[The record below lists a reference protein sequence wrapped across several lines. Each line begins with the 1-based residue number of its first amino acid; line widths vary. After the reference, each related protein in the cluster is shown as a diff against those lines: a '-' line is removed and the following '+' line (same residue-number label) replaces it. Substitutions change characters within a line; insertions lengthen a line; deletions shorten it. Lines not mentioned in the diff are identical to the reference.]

1 MTELAQEQP
10 VKPKRK
16 GFLQRLRENPVT
28 VKELRSRMRGRRA
41 FVVLTVHLLIMSFFI
56 TLVYSAF
63 ASAAS
68 GPFGPDS
75 REVGKVIFS
84 SVLGLQVMLVIFVG
98 PSFTAG
104 AISGEKERQ
113 TYDLLRTT
121 LLSAESFVGGKLLSA
136 LSYVL
141 LLIFVAIPLQ
151 SIAFLMGGV
160 AFIELFLSQVIVLV
174 GAVVFALWGL
184 YASSRMRT
192 TLSSSVVTFAGALFI
207 TAGIPVVV
215 GLFTMILSP
224 FFAGAAIISWQ
235 VEAALMYALMF
246 LATTNL
252 PATLIVSDIVLVE
265 EGSLW
270 YFSTSIGSVSG
281 TSHTIW
287 LFSPWPIF
295 LILYSLLGV
304 LLFWACVRR
313 VRKIATQ

>member
-1 MTELAQEQP
+1 MTELVPESP
-10 VKPKRK
+10 IKKK
-16 GFLQRLRENPVT
+16 SFIQRLRENPVT

-41 FVVLTVHLLIMSFFI
+41 FVVLTIHLLVMSGFI

-75 REVGKVIFS
+75 RDVGKVIFS

-121 LLSAESFVGGKLLSA
+121 LLTAKSFVAGKLVSA

-141 LLIFVAIPLQ
+141 LLIFAAIPLQ

-160 AFIELFLSQVIVLV
+160 ALIELLLSQVIVLL
-174 GAVVFALWGL
+174 GAVAFALWGL
-184 YASSRMRT
+184 YASARMRT
-192 TLSSSVVTFAGALFI
+192 TLASSVVTFAGALFV
-207 TAGIPVVV
+207 TVGIPVIV
-215 GLFTMILSP
+215 GLFSLILSP
-224 FFAGAAIISWQ
+224 FFAGAAFLSWQ
-235 VEAALMYALMF
+235 AEAALLYGLMF

-270 YFSTSIGSVSG
+270 YFSSSVSSTSG
-281 TSHTIW
+281 TSHSIW
-287 LFSPWPIF
+287 LFSPWPLF
-295 LILYSLLGV
+295 LILYSLLA
-304 LLFWACVRR
+304 LILFWATVRR

>member
-1 MTELAQEQP
+1 MTELTQEQP
-10 VKPKRK
+10 VKKK
-16 GFLQRLRENPVT
+16 SFIQQLRENPVT

-41 FVVLTVHLLIMSFFI
+41 FVVLTIHLLVMSGFI

-63 ASAAS
+63 ASAAG

-75 REVGKVIFS
+75 RDVGKVIFS

-121 LLSAESFVGGKLLSA
+121 LLSAKSFVAGKLVSA

-141 LLIFVAIPLQ
+141 LLIFAAIPLQ

-184 YASSRMRT
+184 YSSARMRT
-192 TLSSSVVTFAGALFI
+192 TLSSSVVTFAGSLFV
-207 TAGIPVVV
+207 TVGIPVIV
-215 GLFTMILSP
+215 GLFSLILSP
-224 FFAGAAIISWQ
+224 FFAGAAILSWQ
-235 VEAALMYALMF
+235 AEAALMYVLMF

-252 PATLIVSDIVLVE
+252 PATLIVSDVVLVE

-270 YFSTSIGSVSG
+270 YFSTSVGSASG
-281 TSHTIW
+281 SSHTIW
-287 LFSPWPIF
+287 LFSPWPLF
-295 LILYSLLGV
+295 LLLYSLLAFI
-304 LLFWACVRR
+304 LFWACVRR

>member
-1 MTELAQEQP
+1 MTELVPESP
-10 VKPKRK
+10 IKKK
-16 GFLQRLRENPVT
+16 SFWQRLRENPVT

-41 FVVLTVHLLIMSFFI
+41 FVVLTIHLLVMSAFI

-63 ASAAS
+63 ASSAS

-75 REVGKVIFS
+75 RDVGKVIFS

-121 LLSAESFVGGKLLSA
+121 LLSARSFVAGKLVSA

-141 LLIFVAIPLQ
+141 LLIFAAIPLQ

-160 AFIELFLSQVIVLV
+160 AFIELFLSQVIILV
-174 GAVVFALWGL
+174 GAIVFALWGL
-184 YASSRMRT
+184 YSSARMRT
-192 TLSSSVVTFAGALFI
+192 TLSSSVVTFAGSLFV
-207 TAGIPVVV
+207 TVGIPVIV

-246 LATTNL
+246 LAATNL
-252 PATLIVSDIVLVE
+252 PATLIVSDVVLVN

-270 YFSTSIGSVSG
+270 YFSDVVGGASG

-287 LFSPWPIF
+287 LFSPWPLF
-295 LILYSLLGV
+295 LILYSLLA
-304 LLFWACVRR
+304 LILFWATVRR

>member
-1 MTELAQEQP
+1 MTELVQEP
-10 VKPKRK
+10 VIQKKS
-16 GFLQRLRENPVT
+16 FLQRLRENPVA

-41 FVVLTVHLLIMSFFI
+41 FVVLTVHLLVMSAFI

-68 GPFGPDS
+68 GYGPDS
-75 REVGKVIFS
+75 RGVGKVIFS

-121 LLSAESFVGGKLLSA
+121 LLSGKAFVAGKLVSA

-160 AFIELFLSQVIVLV
+160 AVIELILSQVIVLV
-174 GAVVFALWGL
+174 SAVTFALWGL
-184 YASSRMRT
+184 YASARMRT
-192 TLSSSVVTFAGALFI
+192 TLAASVVTFAGALFI
-207 TAGIPVVV
+207 TVGVPVFV
-215 GLFTMILSP
+215 GLFAMILSP
-224 FFAGAAIISWQ
+224 FFAGAALLSWQ
-235 VEAALMYALMF
+235 VEAALMYVLMF
-246 LATTNL
+246 LAATNL
-252 PATLIVSDIVLVE
+252 PATLIVSDVALVH

-270 YFSTSIGSVSG
+270 YFNTTVGGASG
-281 TSHTIW
+281 ASHTIW
-287 LFSPWPIF
+287 LFSPWPLF
-295 LILYSLLGV
+295 LILYILLSVV
-304 LLFWACVRR
+304 LFYATVRR

>member
-1 MTELAQEQP
+1 MTELMQEP
-10 VKPKRK
+10 VSKKK
-16 GFLQRLRENPVT
+16 SFLQRLRENPVT
-28 VKELRSRMRGRRA
+28 MKELRSRMRGRRA
-41 FVVLTVHLLIMSFFI
+41 FVVLTVHLLVMSGFI

-63 ASAAS
+63 ASAAN

-121 LLSAESFVGGKLLSA
+121 LLSAQSFVAGKLISA

-174 GAVVFALWGL
+174 SAVAFALWGL

-192 TLSSSVVTFAGALFI
+192 TLAASVVTFAGALFV
-207 TAGIPVVV
+207 TVGIPVVV
-215 GLFTMILSP
+215 GLFSLILSP
-224 FFAGAAIISWQ
+224 FFAGAAILSWQ
-235 VEAALMYALMF
+235 VEAALLYGLMF
-246 LATTNL
+246 LAATNL

-265 EGSLW
+265 ESSLW
-270 YFSTSIGSVSG
+270 YFSSTVGGASG
-281 TSHTIW
+281 ASHSIW
-287 LFSPWPIF
+287 LFSPWPLF
-295 LILYSLLGV
+295 LILYILISA

>member
-1 MTELAQEQP
+1 MTELATEQP
-10 VKPKRK
+10 IKKK
-16 GFLQRLRENPVT
+16 SFLQRLRENPVT

-41 FVVLTVHLLIMSFFI
+41 FVVLTVHLLVMSGFI

-63 ASAAS
+63 ASATG
-68 GPFGPDS
+68 GPYGPDS
-75 REVGKVIFS
+75 RDVGKVIFS

-121 LLSAESFVGGKLLSA
+121 LLSAKSFVAGKLVSA

-174 GAVVFALWGL
+174 GAVAFALWGL
-184 YASSRMRT
+184 YASARMRT
-192 TLSSSVVTFAGALFI
+192 TLSSSVVTFAGALFV
-207 TAGIPVVV
+207 TLGIPVIV
-215 GLFTMILSP
+215 GLFSLILSP
-224 FFAGAAIISWQ
+224 FFAGAAILSWR
-235 VEAALMYALMF
+235 VEAALMYVLMT
-246 LATTNL
+246 LAATNL
-252 PATLIVSDIVLVE
+252 PATLILSDVTLVQ

-270 YFSTSIGSVSG
+270 YFNTSVGSASG
-281 TSHTIW
+281 ASHTIW
-287 LFSPWPIF
+287 LFSPWPLF
-295 LILYSLLGV
+295 LIFYSLLS
-304 LLFWACVRR
+304 LILFWACVRR

>member
-1 MTELAQEQP
+1 MTNLVQEQP
-10 VKPKRK
+10 TKKK
-16 GFLQRLRENPVT
+16 SFIQRLRENPVT

-41 FVVLTVHLLIMSFFI
+41 FVVLTVHLLVMSGFI

-68 GPFGPDS
+68 GPYGPDS
-75 REVGKVIFS
+75 RDVGKVIFS

-121 LLSAESFVGGKLLSA
+121 LLSAKSFVAGKLLSA

-160 AFIELFLSQVIVLV
+160 AVVELIMSHVIVLV
-174 GAVVFALWGL
+174 SAVTFALWGL

-192 TLSSSVVTFAGALFI
+192 TLAASVVTFAGALFI
-207 TAGIPVVV
+207 TVGVPVIV
-215 GLFTMILSP
+215 GLFSMILSP
-224 FFAGAAIISWQ
+224 FFAGAALLSWQ
-235 VEAALMYALMF
+235 AEAALMYALIF

-270 YFSTSIGSVSG
+270 YFNTSVGGASG
-281 TSHTIW
+281 ASHSIW

-295 LILYSLLGV
+295 LILYILLSV
-304 LLFWACVRR
+304 LLFYATVRR

>member
-1 MTELAQEQP
+1 MTELVQQQAT
-10 VKPKRK
+10 KKKR
-16 GFLQRLRENPVT
+16 FLRQLLENPVT

-41 FVVLTVHLLIMSFFI
+41 FVVLTVHLLVMSGFI

-84 SVLGLQVMLVIFVG
+84 SVLGLQMMLVVLVG

-121 LLSAESFVGGKLLSA
+121 LLSANEFVAGKLVSS

-141 LLIFVAIPLQ
+141 LLIFAAIPLQ

-160 AFIELFLSQVIVLV
+160 AFIELFLSQVIILV
-174 GAVVFALWGL
+174 AAITFALWGL
-184 YASSRMRT
+184 FASSRMRT
-192 TLSSSVVTFAGALFI
+192 TLAASVVTFGGSLLV
-207 TAGIPVVV
+207 TVGIPVIV
-215 GLFTMILSP
+215 GLFAMILSP
-224 FFAGAAIISWQ
+224 FFAGAAILSWQ
-235 VEAALMYALMF
+235 VEAALMYLLMV
-246 LATTNL
+246 LAATNL
-252 PATLIVSDIVLVE
+252 PATLIVSDIVLVQ

-270 YFSTSIGSVSG
+270 TFSQSVGGSSG
-281 TSHTIW
+281 AAHTIW
-287 LFSPWPIF
+287 LFSPWPLF
-295 LILYSLLGV
+295 LIVYSLLAL
-304 LLFWACVRR
+304 LLFWASVRR

>member
-1 MTELAQEQP
+1 MTELAQEP
-10 VKPKRK
+10 ISKKK
-16 GFLQRLRENPVT
+16 NFIQRLRENPVT

-41 FVVLTVHLLIMSFFI
+41 FVVLTVHLLVMSGFI

-68 GPFGPDS
+68 GPFGPDA

-84 SVLGLQVMLVIFVG
+84 SVLGLQALLVIFVG

-121 LLSAESFVGGKLLSA
+121 LLSAKSFVAGKLFSA

-141 LLIFVAIPLQ
+141 LLVFVAIPLQ

-160 AFIELFLSQVIVLV
+160 AVIELVLSQVIVLV
-174 GAVVFALWGL
+174 SAVSFALWGL
-184 YASSRMRT
+184 YASARMRT
-192 TLSSSVVTFAGALFI
+192 TLAASVVTFAGTLFL
-207 TAGIPVVV
+207 TVGIPVIV
-215 GLFTMILSP
+215 GLFSLILSP
-224 FFAGAAIISWQ
+224 FFAGAAFLSWTA
-235 VEAALMYALMF
+235 EAALMYGLMF
-246 LATTNL
+246 LAATNL
-252 PATLIVSDIVLVE
+252 PATLIVSDIVLLE

-270 YFSTSIGSVSG
+270 YFSTSVGGVSG
-281 TSHTIW
+281 ASHTIW
-287 LFSPWPIF
+287 LFSPWPLF
-295 LILYSLLGV
+295 LILYSLLAV
-304 LLFWACVRR
+304 ILFYATVRR

>member
-1 MTELAQEQP
+1 MTELVPESP
-10 VKPKRK
+10 IKKK
-16 GFLQRLRENPVT
+16 NFWQRLRENPVT

-41 FVVLTVHLLIMSFFI
+41 FVVLTIHLLVMSAFI

-63 ASAAS
+63 ASATS
-68 GPFGPDS
+68 GPYGPDS
-75 REVGKVIFS
+75 RDVGKVIFS

-121 LLSAESFVGGKLLSA
+121 LLSAKSFVAGKLVSA

-160 AFIELFLSQVIVLV
+160 AVIELVMSQVIVLL

-184 YASSRMRT
+184 YASARMRT
-192 TLSSSVVTFAGALFI
+192 TLSASVVTFAGALFI
-207 TAGIPVVV
+207 TVGIPVIV
-215 GLFTMILSP
+215 GLFSMILSP
-224 FFAGAAIISWQ
+224 FFAGAAILSWQ

-246 LATTNL
+246 LAATNL
-252 PATLIVSDIVLVE
+252 PATLIVSDVVLVQ

-270 YFSTSIGSVSG
+270 YFSTSVGGASG
-281 TSHTIW
+281 ASHSIW
-287 LFSPWPIF
+287 LFSPWPLF
-295 LILYSLLGV
+295 LILYSLLAII
-304 LLFWACVRR
+304 LFWACVRR
-313 VRKIATQ
+313 VQKIATQ

>member
-1 MTELAQEQP
+1 MTELVQEQP
-10 VKPKRK
+10 VKKKSFIR
-16 GFLQRLRENPVT
+16 RLRENPVT

-41 FVVLTVHLLIMSFFI
+41 FVVLTIHLLVMSAFI

-68 GPFGPDS
+68 GPYGPDS
-75 REVGKVIFS
+75 RDVGKVIFS

-121 LLSAESFVGGKLLSA
+121 LLSAKSFVAGKLVSA

-160 AFIELFLSQVIVLV
+160 AVIELVMSQVIVLL

-184 YASSRMRT
+184 YASARMRT
-192 TLSSSVVTFAGALFI
+192 TLSASVVTFAGALFI
-207 TAGIPVVV
+207 TIGIPVIV
-215 GLFTMILSP
+215 GLFSMILSP
-224 FFAGAAIISWQ
+224 FFAGAAILSWQ
-235 VEAALMYALMF
+235 VQAALMYGLMF
-246 LATTNL
+246 LASTNL
-252 PATLIVSDIVLVE
+252 PATLIVSDVVLVQ

-270 YFSTSIGSVSG
+270 YFSTSVGGASG
-281 TSHTIW
+281 ASHSIW
-287 LFSPWPIF
+287 LFSPWPLF
-295 LILYSLLGV
+295 LILYSLLA
-304 LLFWACVRR
+304 LILFWACVRR
-313 VRKIATQ
+313 VQKIATQ

>member
-1 MTELAQEQP
+1 MTELVPESP
-10 VKPKRK
+10 IKKK
-16 GFLQRLRENPVT
+16 SFWQRLRENPVT

-41 FVVLTVHLLIMSFFI
+41 FVVLTIHLLVMSGFI

-121 LLSAESFVGGKLLSA
+121 LLSAKSFVAGKLVSA

-141 LLIFVAIPLQ
+141 LLIFAAIPLQ

-160 AFIELFLSQVIVLV
+160 AFIELFLSQMIVLV

-184 YASSRMRT
+184 YASARMRT
-192 TLSSSVVTFAGALFI
+192 TLSSSVVTFAGALFV
-207 TAGIPVVV
+207 TVGIPVIV
-215 GLFTMILSP
+215 GLFSLILSP
-224 FFAGAAIISWQ
+224 FFAGAAILSWQ
-235 VEAALMYALMF
+235 VEAALMYMLMF
-246 LATTNL
+246 LASINL
-252 PATLIVSDIVLVE
+252 PATLIVSDVVLVQ

-270 YFSTSIGSVSG
+270 YFSTVVGGASG

-287 LFSPWPIF
+287 LFSPWPLF
-295 LILYSLLGV
+295 LIVYSLLAFI
-304 LLFWACVRR
+304 LFWGCVRR

>member
-1 MTELAQEQP
+1 MTELVQEP
-10 VKPKRK
+10 TTKKK
-16 GFLQRLRENPVT
+16 SFIQRLRENPVT

-41 FVVLTVHLLIMSFFI
+41 FVVLTVHLLVMSGFI

-63 ASAAS
+63 ASAAG
-68 GPFGPDS
+68 GPYGPDS
-75 REVGKVIFS
+75 RDVGKVIFS

-121 LLSAESFVGGKLLSA
+121 LLSAKSFVAGKLVSA

-160 AFIELFLSQVIVLV
+160 AFIELFLSQVILLV
-174 GAVVFALWGL
+174 GAVAFALWGL
-184 YASSRMRT
+184 YSSARMRT
-192 TLSSSVVTFAGALFI
+192 TLASSVVTFAGSLFI
-207 TAGIPVVV
+207 TVGIPVVV
-215 GLFTMILSP
+215 GLFSMILSP
-224 FFAGAAIISWQ
+224 FFAGAALLSWQ
-235 VEAALMYALMF
+235 AEAVLMYVLMF
-246 LATTNL
+246 LAATNL
-252 PATLIVSDIVLVE
+252 PATLIASDIVLVQ

-270 YFSTSIGSVSG
+270 YFSTSVGGASG
-281 TSHTIW
+281 ASHSIW
-287 LFSPWPIF
+287 LFSPWPLYLIF
-295 LILYSLLGV
+295 YILLSV
-304 LLFWACVRR
+304 ILFYACVRR

>member
-1 MTELAQEQP
+1 MTELVQEP
-10 VKPKRK
+10 VTKKK
-16 GFLQRLRENPVT
+16 SFLQRLRENPVT

-41 FVVLTVHLLIMSFFI
+41 FVVLTVHLLVMSGFI

-121 LLSAESFVGGKLLSA
+121 LLSAKSFVAGKLVSA

-160 AFIELFLSQVIVLV
+160 AVIELVLSQVIVLV
-174 GAVVFALWGL
+174 SAVTFALWGL

-192 TLSSSVVTFAGALFI
+192 TLSASVVTFAGALFV
-207 TAGIPVVV
+207 TMGIPVVV
-215 GLFTMILSP
+215 GLFSMILSP
-224 FFAGAAIISWQ
+224 FFAGAAVFTWQ
-235 VEAALMYALMF
+235 TEAALLYGLMF
-246 LATTNL
+246 LAATNL

-270 YFSTSIGSVSG
+270 YFSTSVGGFSGS
-281 TSHTIW
+281 SHAIW
-287 LFSPWPIF
+287 LFSPWPLF
-295 LILYSLLGV
+295 LILYSLLA
-304 LLFWACVRR
+304 LILFYATVRR

>member
-1 MTELAQEQP
+1 MTELVQEQP
-10 VKPKRK
+10 IKKK
-16 GFLQRLRENPVT
+16 SFIQRLRENPVT

-41 FVVLTVHLLIMSFFI
+41 FVVLTVHLLVMSGFI

-63 ASAAS
+63 ASSAS

-75 REVGKVIFS
+75 RDVGKVIFS
-84 SVLGLQVMLVIFVG
+84 SVLGLQAMLVILVG

-121 LLSAESFVGGKLLSA
+121 LLSAKSFVAGKLVSA

-141 LLIFVAIPLQ
+141 LLIFAAIPLQ

-160 AFIELFLSQVIVLV
+160 AVIELVLSQVIVLIS
-174 GAVVFALWGL
+174 AVTFALWGL

-192 TLSSSVVTFAGALFI
+192 TLSASVVTFAGALFV
-207 TAGIPVVV
+207 TVGVPVVV

-224 FFAGAAIISWQ
+224 FFAGAAMLSWTA
-235 VEAALMYALMF
+235 EAGLMYLLMF
-246 LATTNL
+246 LAATNL
-252 PATLIVSDIVLVE
+252 PATLVVSDIVLVE

-270 YFSTSIGSVSG
+270 YFNTSVGGASG
-281 TSHTIW
+281 TSHSIW
-287 LFSPWPIF
+287 LFSPWPLF
-295 LILYSLLGV
+295 LIVYILLSV
-304 LLFWACVRR
+304 LLFYATVRR

>member
-1 MTELAQEQP
+1 MTNLVQEQP
-10 VKPKRK
+10 TKKK
-16 GFLQRLRENPVT
+16 SFIQRLRENPVT

-41 FVVLTVHLLIMSFFI
+41 FVVLTVHLLVMSGFI

-68 GPFGPDS
+68 GPYGPDS
-75 REVGKVIFS
+75 RDVGKVIFS

-121 LLSAESFVGGKLLSA
+121 LLSAKSFVAGKLLSA

-160 AFIELFLSQVIVLV
+160 AVIELIMSQVIVLV
-174 GAVVFALWGL
+174 SAVTFALWGL

-192 TLSSSVVTFAGALFI
+192 TLAASVVTFAGALFI
-207 TAGIPVVV
+207 TVGVPVIV
-215 GLFTMILSP
+215 GLFSMILSP
-224 FFAGAAIISWQ
+224 FFAGAALLSWQ
-235 VEAALMYALMF
+235 AEAALMYALMF

-270 YFSTSIGSVSG
+270 YFNTTVGGASG
-281 TSHTIW
+281 ASHSIW

-295 LILYSLLGV
+295 LILYILLSV
-304 LLFWACVRR
+304 LLFYATVRR

>member
-1 MTELAQEQP
+1 MTELAQEP
-10 VKPKRK
+10 ITKKK
-16 GFLQRLRENPVT
+16 NFIQRLRENPVT

-41 FVVLTVHLLIMSFFI
+41 FVVLTVHLLVMSGFI
-56 TLVYSAF
+56 ALVYSAF

-75 REVGKVIFS
+75 REVGKVVFS

-121 LLSAESFVGGKLLSA
+121 LLSAKSFVAGKLVSA

-160 AFIELFLSQVIVLV
+160 AVIELVLSQIIVLV
-174 GAVVFALWGL
+174 SAMAFALWGL
-184 YASSRMRT
+184 YASARMRT
-192 TLSSSVVTFAGALFI
+192 TLSASVVTFAGALFV
-207 TAGIPVVV
+207 TVGIPVIV
-215 GLFTMILSP
+215 GLFSMILGP
-224 FFAGAAIISWQ
+224 FLFGATYLTWTA
-235 VEAALMYALMF
+235 EAALMYVLLF
-246 LATTNL
+246 LAATNL

-270 YFSTSIGSVSG
+270 YFSTVVGGASGS
-281 TSHTIW
+281 SHTIW
-287 LFSPWPIF
+287 LFSPWPLF
-295 LILYSLLGV
+295 LILYILLSV
-304 LLFWACVRR
+304 ILFYACVRR

>member
-1 MTELAQEQP
+1 MTELVQEQP
-10 VKPKRK
+10 TKKK
-16 GFLQRLRENPVT
+16 SFIQRLRENPVT

-41 FVVLTVHLLIMSFFI
+41 FVVLTVHLLVMSGFI

-121 LLSAESFVGGKLLSA
+121 LLSAKSFVAGKLVSA

-141 LLIFVAIPLQ
+141 LLIFAAIPLQ

-160 AFIELFLSQVIVLV
+160 ALVELILSQVIVLV
-174 GAVVFALWGL
+174 GAVTFALWGL

-192 TLSSSVVTFAGALFI
+192 TLASSVVTFGGALFV
-207 TAGIPVVV
+207 TVGIPVVV
-215 GLFTMILSP
+215 GLFSMILSP
-224 FFAGAAIISWQ
+224 FFVGAAALSW
-235 VEAALMYALMF
+235 VAEATLMYVLMV
-246 LATTNL
+246 LAATNL
-252 PATLIVSDIVLVE
+252 PATLIVSDVILVQ

-270 YFSTSIGSVSG
+270 YFSQSVGGASG
-281 TSHTIW
+281 ASHSIW
-287 LFSPWPIF
+287 LFSPWPLF
-295 LILYSLLGV
+295 LLLYSLLALV
-304 LLFWACVRR
+304 LFWACVRR